1 MEENKVQY
9 NLIELEQA
17 FDKEKENAE
26 KILNDSD
33 KLEELLIKLETKLK
47 DMPNIGNV
55 LSNIP
60 LMILLIRSYIKKEYT
75 EIPVRSIVSIIA
87 ALLYVANPLDI
98 IPDIIPVAGKLDD
111 IAIVAFVLKSV
122 GKDLED
128 YKLWREQNKM

>member
-128 YKLWREQNKM
+128 YKLWREENKM